1 MEEDAVLAEDV
12 PGDPHLPP
20 VPGLH
25 HHVVV
30 TSGLLQATAVLVA
43 PVALLS
49 VPKYISN
56 TWGELYIPILLTDHS
71 PGGLRRLPW
80 KGLHLCSQNLQ

>member
-1 MEEDAVLAEDV
+1 MEEDTVLAEDV
-12 PGDPHLPP
+12 ARDADLPP

-49 VPKYISN
+49 VPKYMAWRGGN
-56 TWGELYIPILLTDHS
+56 FTGVLLTDHS